1 MPPKTP
7 RTKSTVIEDQDYFHG
22 FLPREDLPHLLQE
35 NGDFLVRT
43 SEPEVG
49 QARKYIISMMF
60 EKGNP
65 ETEMKHFIV
74 QKVKNKFRVDVQQ
87 FASLVE
93 LIDHYVSKKEPLSST
108 QPLAIIRNAIPR
120 QAWELLHEDITLV
133 KKLGE
138 GAFGEV
144 HAGKLRLKTKRK
156 VDVAIKLAKT
166 EQVDKEKVKELM
178 KEARLMRNYEHPN
191 VVKLY
196 GVAIEQEPL
205 MIVMELVEGGALD
218 VYLQKN
224 GPKVVLQEKL
234 DCMCMGTVWALEY
247 LHSKNCIH
255 RDVAARNCLYAKKT
269 VKISDF
275 GLSREGESYQMTS
288 AKRLPIKW
296 LAPETLT
303 TGLYTPKSDVF
314 SLGITLW
321 EIFANGA
328 EPYQA
333 MSNADVQKQV
343 LEGYR
348 MELAPDTPEDV
359 IELVNKH
366 CWDAS
371 PETRW
376 NMSQVARELERITGC
391 KPPIQN
397 RIKTRKCAITTNTEA
412 TVERTTEDRTR
423 EEQAK
428 KPTSS
433 SRPRRLTST
442 KKRAATRKK
451 NPR

>member
-7 RTKSTVIEDQDYFHG
+7 RTKSTDYFHG

-74 QKVKNKFRVDVQQ
+74 QKVKNKFRVNVQQ

-303 TGLYTPKSDVF
+303 TGN
-314 SLGITLW
+314 LGITLW

-328 EPYQA
+328 EPY
-333 MSNADVQKQV
+333 
-343 LEGYR
+343 
-348 MELAPDTPEDV
+348 
-359 IELVNKH
+359 
-366 CWDAS
+366 
-371 PETRW
+371 
-376 NMSQVARELERITGC
+376 QVARELERITGC